1 MAETGEVVITP
12 TEQPAKKAVSFAE
25 HFVSKHPEIKQAHEG
40 KPEET
45 RGLSKLLHRGEKDG
59 SRTAEETF
67 SLAKEAYDLFLERQ
81 DLRAAIQRSKR
92 EGGEAEKAAEA
103 LSLEE
108 KRYLISKGRVSEIL
122 STVTQDGRKGS
133 LVPESKQRVQE
144 IEDRLKE
151 VLSRKEVYER
161 YQEGFEHEMGVIK
174 QAKEVANLE
183 ELSEALKLEEL
194 RVTRRA
200 WVKGKRLTTTET
212 TFIQDNVKLQR
223 EIRNRINEVV
233 TDPEVFATVR
243 VRKLQEY
250 QRQLKSDRFAETP
263 SRKELVDRIGTLI
276 AEGKK
281 ILLTGETGT
290 GKTEL
295 WFHTARELFET
306 KGQYVT
312 GRPDLTLYEVYGRT
326 GIGRQEGGERGDV
339 FREGKLTKSFHSRD
353 GKGEPFLWDEFDNTK
368 NEVIMG
374 TKTHLNARPGTTISI
389 QMDGERDYTIGSD
402 WAFGATANIKSARYQ
417 TRVELDPAIVR
428 MFDESV
434 RVGYMPPDELYD
446 ILVASM
452 LDKRGGLSLTTE
464 DAQDTL
470 AHYVDAIDWIQSAFQ
485 GKKVF
490 TNREQTEFLPARGGA
505 TTGKPA
511 TLKEA
516 ILDPGRALSMLAGYE
531 QAKAKGVSLRNY
543 LNEQIFRFIDN
554 ENYPEDDRYYL
565 VEIFALKGFFGD
577 WDAGRFGLAG
587 LDTSTLRRW
596 NAGVKAGAEID
607 SDAYIPPEQVA
618 LLDPCG
624 KLKEH
629 VQEGVDDLLG
639 ETKAGRADLGQFQT
653 PIEAVGDITQKET
666 SKDTHY
672 QYLLRIEDIGKQVGS
687 LDMRKEAIRLLEEYS
702 ENGAFTRTSSFSGA
716 VDRIDSLTSQA
727 KQKAEEL
734 RQLTFKESQ
743 DLSVIKEFIGDITTQ
758 KGSKQTHISYLNRVH
773 EIGLSAVS
781 LNVLKEAI
789 RLLEEYSE
797 NGAFTRPSSYFGAV
811 DSIDSLTSQ
820 AKQKAEELR
829 VKMMTM

>member
-1 MAETGEVVITP
+1 MSETGEVTIRP

-25 HFVSKHPEIKQAHEG
+25 HFVSKHPEIKQAHEDEQEEG
-40 KPEET
+40 K
-45 RGLSKLLHRGEKDG
+45 GLSKLLRKAEK
-59 SRTAEETF
+59 TKPIPAEETF
-67 SLAKEAYDLFLERQ
+67 GLAKEAYDLFLERQ
-81 DLRAAIQRSKR
+81 DLRAALQRSKR
-92 EGGEAEKAAEA
+92 EGVETEAIGKP

-108 KRYLISKGRVSEIL
+108 KRRLIVEGKADEVL
-122 STVTQDGRKGS
+122 SIVTQEDGGS
-133 LVPESKQRVQE
+133 NLVSESKQRIQE
-144 IEDRLKE
+144 IEGRLTE
-151 VLSRKEVYER
+151 VLSHKEVYER

-174 QAKEVANLE
+174 QAREVTSLE
-183 ELSEALKLEEL
+183 DLSEALKLEEL
-194 RVTRRA
+194 RITRKA
-200 WVKGKRLTTTET
+200 WVKGKRLTTAET
-212 TFIQDNVKLQR
+212 TFIQDNAQLQR

-233 TDPEVFATVR
+233 VDPEVFTTVR
-243 VRKLQEY
+243 VRELQEY

-263 SRKELVDRIGTLI
+263 SRKELVDRIGTLV

-295 WFHTARELFET
+295 WFHTARELFGT

-312 GRPDLTLYEVYGRT
+312 GRPDLTLYEIYGRT
-326 GIGRQEGGERGDV
+326 GIGKQESGERGDV
-339 FREGKLTKSFHSRD
+339 FREGKLTRSFHSRD

-389 QMDGERDYTIGSD
+389 QMDGERDYNIGAD

-434 RVGYMPPDELYD
+434 RVSYMPADEIYD
-446 ILVASM
+446 ILLASM
-452 LDKRGGLSLTTE
+452 LDKRGGLSLTVE

-485 GKKVF
+485 GKKIF
-490 TNREQTEFLPARGGA
+490 TNKEQTEFLPARGGA

-511 TLKEA
+511 GLKEA

-531 QAKAKGVSLRNY
+531 QAKAKGVSLREY

-565 VEIFALKGFFGD
+565 TEIFALKGFFGG
-577 WDAGRFGLAG
+577 WDAEKFGLTG

-596 NAGVKAGAEID
+596 NAGVEAGAEID
-607 SDAYIPPEQVA
+607 PNAYVSPEQVA
-618 LLDPCG
+618 LLDPYG

-629 VQEGVDDLLG
+629 VQEGIDDLLG

-653 PIEAVGDITQKET
+653 PIEAVGDISQRES

-672 QYLLRIEDIGKQVGS
+672 QYLLRIEDIGKQAGL
-687 LDMRKEAIRLLEEYS
+687 LDIRKEAIRLLEEYS
-702 ENGAFTRTSSFSGA
+702 KNGAFTQTSNSSSA
-716 VDRIDSLTSQA
+716 VDYLDSLASQA

-734 RQLTFKESQ
+734 R
-743 DLSVIKEFIGDITTQ
+743 
-758 KGSKQTHISYLNRVH
+758 
-773 EIGLSAVS
+773 A
-781 LNVLKEAI
+781 
-789 RLLEEYSE
+789 
-797 NGAFTRPSSYFGAV
+797 
-811 DSIDSLTSQ
+811 
-820 AKQKAEELR
+820 
-829 VKMMTM
+829 KMMSM